1 MRKLIVGNMMSL
13 DGYYEGPNRDL
24 GSLFQYFH
32 PDYAGDETLDQYFAE
47 RLRAADTLLLAGKTS
62 FLGNQTYWTGVPDD
76 PKATPIRREMAGIFR
91 RLEKIVIS
99 DKLVAEDTAPWG
111 NTRVVRLADAHR
123 EVAALKEAP
132 GRDIL
137 VLLSRLMWNDL
148 LLAGLVDEVHLTIFP
163 LVAGS
168 GTPVFEGR
176 PPVSL
181 KLLSS
186 RTWQGSG
193 NLLACYSVGTREPD
207 ELREP
212 AKPEGP

>member
-24 GSLFQYFH
+24 GALFQYFH
-32 PDYAGDETLDQYFAE
+32 PDYEGDETLDSYFAE

-62 FLGNQTYWTGVPDD
+62 FLGNQSYWTGVPSD
-76 PKATPIRREMAGIFR
+76 PKATPIRQEMAGIFR

-99 DKLVAEDTAPWG
+99 DKLAPEETEPWG

-148 LLAGLVDEVHLTIFP
+148 LLAGLVDEVHLMIFP
-163 LVAGS
+163 LIAGG

-181 KLLSS
+181 KLMSS

-193 NLLACYSVGTREPD
+193 NILACYQVTRS
-207 ELREP
+207 
-212 AKPEGP
+212 